1 MTIERAAVL
10 GPDGEIENVILIDT
24 ETVTKEWCDEALGAD
39 RVLANAD
46 HIVARNDKAKER
58 LSKVEILE
66 IPTESDR
73 AQSTDGPRANDSRD
87 APPAPAV

>member
-1 MTIERAAVL
+1 MTIEHAVVL
-10 GPDGEIENVILIDT
+10 GVDGEIENVILIDT

-46 HIVARNDKAKER
+46 RIVASNGKAKER

-66 IPTESDR
+66 IPTEAELAKGYS
-73 AQSTDGPRANDSRD
+73 
-87 APPAPAV
+87 

>member
-1 MTIERAAVL
+1 MTIERAVVL

-24 ETVTKEWCDEALGAD
+24 ETVTKEWCDEALGSD

-46 HIVARNDKAKER
+46 HIVSGNAKTKER

-66 IPTESDR
+66 IPTSDKATIDAKR
-73 AQSTDGPRANDSRD
+73 AALTGAGITLQGAS
-87 APPAPAV
+87 

>member
-1 MTIERAAVL
+1 MTIERAVVI

-24 ETVTKEWCDEALGAD
+24 ETVTKEWWDEALGAD

-46 HIVARNDKAKER
+46 RIVPGNAKAKER
-58 LSKVEILE
+58 LSKVEILD

-73 AQSTDGPRANDSRD
+73 VQSTDGPRVKDK
-87 APPAPAV
+87 